1 MFEMVEFSNF
11 QNVSLVPFPWSAT
24 TAKFFGR
31 ATHTHHLLFFCKLTS
46 VKPWSPPSTQTGYV
60 KGISLMA
67 WNSIYVLITTKCL
80 SSSEASLL
88 NSRREY
94 AAVYLTSPHG
104 YLTDHFKFSVSKTEH
119 LISSPSKP
127 SLATAFTISAD
138 DSLKFQLSQKSW
150 KPHGLP
156 SFSPS
161 PLSVRQE
168 ILSWEN
174 IWSPT
179 SPLPLLSPWSEPSLS
194 LTWVIATASYLVF
207 PSLPLLLKSVL
218 CTAVRVGLF
227 SKEVSGD
234 SFAQSPAVLLC
245 FSLSKSQPTSLQQP
259 SRPLMTWPPVIF
271 LIVLLSPSAQACLTL
286 GLFCSFSLCPVG
298 SSPQEPVW
306 LTLLPPWSFCLM
318 LVTFWMR
325 PILITL
331 PKF

>member
-138 DSLKFQLSQKSW
+138 DSLKIPIKS
-150 KPHGLP
+150 KVL
-156 SFSPS
+156 
-161 PLSVRQE
+161 E
-168 ILSWEN
+168 TSWT
-174 IWSPT
+174 PFF
-179 SPLPLLSPWSEPSLS
+179 LS
-194 LTWVIATASYLVF
+194 LTTFSQTGNLILRKYLESNLSTSTAFTLIWTILISHLGY
-207 PSLPLLLKSVL
+207 SHSLLL
-218 CTAVRVGLF
+218 GLPE
-227 SKEVSGD
+227 STPAPEVCSLYCSQSGP
-234 SFAQSPAVLLC
+234 FLKRGFRGLLC
-245 FSLSKSQPTSLQQP
+245 SKSCSASL
-259 SRPLMTWPPVIF
+259 F
-271 LIVLLSPSAQACLTL
+271 LS
-286 GLFCSFSLCPVG
+286 
-298 SSPQEPVW
+298 E
-306 LTLLPPWSFCLM
+306 
-318 LVTFWMR
+318 
-325 PILITL
+325 
-331 PKF
+331 